1 MPLLQFS
8 SYIKQICVHSAC
20 AQVWCTGAANPACQ
34 GVDFFAFHC
43 QRFLGSVAQ
52 QVKMAQ
58 REPGG
63 LFSQLLSGAKW
74 RPVVSRHSFCRDLL
88 MQAGSTHI
96 HPTLDLHIS
105 EIYLEGRGS
114 KKCGVM
120 EGSICSSS
128 SCTKINDK
136 RSVEVDLQSL
146 LQPGTWS

>member
-1 MPLLQFS
+1 MSTVPVLRSGALEQQILLVKEWISLLFLE
-8 SYIKQICVHSAC
+8 
-20 AQVWCTGAANPACQ
+20 G
-34 GVDFFAFHC
+34 HC

-74 RPVVSRHSFCRDLL
+74 RLVVSRHSFCRDLL

-105 EIYLEGRGS
+105 EISLEGRGS